1 MWKIVEEMDGYNLI
15 AKVLPGIAAHMD
27 ASGELMDDDNASIS
41 EMLSLI
47 KDGITDII
55 MLKKHVKE
63 MLRDLKYA
71 VLNGIP
77 SEETVRDEVRE
88 RIIEYIK
95 PSYDSTL
102 FHRDQPEVDL
112 RATHQS

>member
-1 MWKIVEEMDGYNLI
+1 
-15 AKVLPGIAAHMD
+15 MD

-102 FHRDQPEVDL
+102 FHRDQPDADHRV
-112 RATHQS
+112 THQS